1 MSSKYL
7 VRKVGSRAY
16 SKGMKE
22 RKTLEEMIRELGT
35 SKVSALKW
43 LQSLERYGSL
53 IYRRTRLTKPGRRGG
68 RPQNVYHPTRN
79 LKTLEKESSN
89 AMVVVIIDF
98 SKLKTMCRY
107 EKGGGMCKALIPKLQ
122 RCDSQ
127 LCPYLK

>member
-1 MSSKYL
+1 
-7 VRKVGSRAY
+7 
-16 SKGMKE
+16 MKE

-43 LQSLERYGSL
+43 LQSLERDGSL
-53 IYRRTRLTKPGRRGG
+53 IYRTRLTKPGRRGG